1 MIGISAVSDFQD
13 PDKIIE
19 ELRGESKSV
28 IQSKHGSVTQIINK
42 AMKNGGDENNIE
54 ELFDTVMD
62 QLHAKAQAVIN
73 RFSSVRN
80 ITPDELVNQFYIKL
94 MRRLAGAVIDFNNRT
109 HFYNTAAQNF
119 RWILLNTKSQ
129 QAGEP
134 DEFSEELG
142 PADSVADFVELNDE
156 IAFLMKAIESL
167 SENLQSIVNMYL
179 YLDMTFQ
186 EIADDL
192 GIAVSTAH
200 ERYNRALKE
209 LRAHM
214 PNPETQ

>member
-1 MIGISAVSDFQD
+1 
-13 PDKIIE
+13 
-19 ELRGESKSV
+19 
-28 IQSKHGSVTQIINK
+28 
-42 AMKNGGDENNIE
+42 
-54 ELFDTVMD
+54 
-62 QLHAKAQAVIN
+62 
-73 RFSSVRN
+73 
-80 ITPDELVNQFYIKL
+80 
-94 MRRLAGAVIDFNNRT
+94 
-109 HFYNTAAQNF
+109 
-119 RWILLNTKSQ
+119 Q